1 MSPYSLLYLAFA
13 SMVFIGFAAW
23 MALVN
28 RNLRAENE
36 LLRSERYS
44 LLKNHTPLRD
54 GSGKFLKTCQKS
66 HT

>member
-1 MSPYSLLYLAFA
+1 MNAYGIAYLFFA
-13 SMVFIGFAAW
+13 SLVFIGFAAW

-28 RNLRAENE
+28 KRLHAENE

-54 GSGKFLKTCQKS
+54 EHGKFLKTVRQL
-66 HT
+66 